1 MPTPPRR
8 RRAPLLAFLLALL
21 LAAVSGC
28 TPGCTPESPPA
39 DAPGDAIGALR
50 IATLNTEFMFD
61 GRDSEGVASFAWKGD
76 PQAARAHQAR
86 IGEVLRGLDADL
98 VMLQEVENEQVMERL
113 VAEHLRG
120 MGYEVYFVQG
130 RDYFTGQD
138 VGLLARVPI
147 DTIGR
152 TDERAPVGASG
163 DDYGVSKNMYA
174 RLSLTPGGLPVTL
187 VGVHFLA
194 RPTDPG
200 RKDSREAQ
208 AEVIRRLVARETAS
222 GRAVVVLG
230 DFNDYD
236 DRTPDI
242 AGNAPITDVLARI
255 KRAGPGPEDD
265 LMNVMA
271 EVPQRERY
279 TAHWDRNDNEQ
290 VDGREEL
297 SAIDHV
303 LLSPALYRRIEDVAY
318 VHRHDPT
325 THTDHFPIVV
335 TLEVAE

>member
-1 MPTPPRR
+1 MLASGRR
-8 RRAPLLAFLLALL
+8 HALLALLFALL
-21 LAAVSGC
+21 LAASGC
-28 TPGCTPESPPA
+28 TPDAARPPA
-39 DAPGDAIGALR
+39 DGLR

-61 GRDSEGVASFAWKGD
+61 GRDTEGQASFAWKDD
-76 PQAARAHQAR
+76 PQAARAHQAH

-98 VMLQEVENEQVMERL
+98 VMLQEVENEHVLRRL
-113 VAEHLRG
+113 AAEHLRG

-138 VGLLARVPI
+138 VGLLARVPV
-147 DTIGR
+147 DTVGR
-152 TDERAPVGASG
+152 TDERAPVGDTA

-174 RLSLTPGGLPVTL
+174 RLTLGGRPVTL
-187 VGVHFLA
+187 IGVHFLA

-208 AEVIRRLVARETAS
+208 AEVIRRLVARETAA

-236 DRTPDI
+236 GRTPDV

-265 LMNVMA
+265 LMNVMV
-271 EVPQRERY
+271 EVPRSERY
-279 TAHWDRNDNEQ
+279 TAHWDRNDNER

-303 LLSPALYRRIEDVAY
+303 LLSPQLYRLLEDVAY

-335 TLEVAE
+335 TLDLQGEEE